1 MSNSN
6 APDNMQSVRLD
17 RWLCAARFFKTRALA
32 KQAIDGGKVHL
43 NGQRSKP
50 GRMLCGDEMLQISK
64 GFDRQIVK
72 VIGLAEKRG
81 SAKVARTLYE
91 ETKDSIAEREKASE
105 LRRIHHMSVIT
116 PNQKPDKR
124 QRRKIHRFK
133 QSQGQ

>member
-1 MSNSN
+1 MSNSKT
-6 APDNMQSVRLD
+6 AGCIGSVRLD

-50 GRMLCGDEMLQISK
+50 GRMLSGNEMLQISK
-64 GFDRQIVK
+64 GFDRQIVE

-81 SAKVARTLYE
+81 PAKVACTLYE
-91 ETKDSIAEREKASE
+91 ETEESITERQKASE
-105 LRRIHHMSVIT
+105 LRRIHHMSVVT

-133 QSQGQ
+133 QSQGD

>member
-1 MSNSN
+1 MNNSS
-6 APDNMQSVRLD
+6 AVKTIKTVRLD

-50 GRMLCGDEMLQISK
+50 GRMICGDEILQISK
-64 GFDRQIVK
+64 GYERQIVK
-72 VIGLAEKRG
+72 VTGLAEKRG
-81 SAKVARTLYE
+81 PAKVARTLYE
-91 ETKDSIAEREKASE
+91 ETRESIAEREKASE
-105 LRRIHHMSVIT
+105 LRRIHNMSVIT

-133 QSQGQ
+133 QSQEQ

>member
-81 SAKVARTLYE
+81 PAKVARTLYE

-116 PNQKPDKR
+116 PHQKPDKR

-133 QSQGQ
+133 QSQGN

>member
-1 MSNSN
+1 MSNSKTVSCIG
-6 APDNMQSVRLD
+6 SVRLD

-32 KQAIDGGKVHL
+32 KQAIEGGKVHL

-64 GFDRQIVK
+64 GFERQIVK

-81 SAKVARTLYE
+81 PAKVARTLYE
-91 ETKDSIAEREKASE
+91 ETEESIAERQKASE
-105 LRRIHHMSVIT
+105 LRRIHQLSVVT

-133 QSQGQ
+133 QSQGH